1 LLSKRFCLFICAG
14 TLPDWLKGTLY
25 RNGPGRYRFGHD
37 EGVHLFD
44 GMAVLHQYI
53 IKEGQVSYRNKLL
66 DSDTYKRNKAANR
79 IVVTEFGV
87 VGHPDPCKSLF
98 KR

>member
-1 LLSKRFCLFICAG
+1 M
-14 TLPDWLKGTLY
+14 PDWLKGTLY
-25 RNGPGRYRFGHD
+25 RNGPGQYRFGRD
-37 EGVHLFD
+37 EGVHVFD
-44 GMAVLHQYI
+44 GMAVLHQYV
-53 IKEGQVSYRNKLL
+53 IKDGQVSYRNKLL
-66 DSDTYKRNKAANR
+66 DSDTYRRNKAANR